1 MSGESRLAYHA
12 VPKVMN
18 SSVDGC
24 KVPKCLSKELFQ
36 SGMPKT
42 KDIFQMCCS
51 LCGQNTEYLIP
62 EDIAST
68 KDSSFEKERQI
79 HKRKKEDK
87 AGKSKILAISSNAF
101 DSNFQDENKDI
112 EKPKAYTLKQSPFE
126 FIVEDEMESVASNFD
141 HSGKTVPQTKP
152 MCSNCQWIFE
162 NWIHFETYLSFS
174 RININVRQVGNI

>member
-36 SGMPKT
+36 SAMPKT

-62 EDIAST
+62 KDIAST
-68 KDSSFEKERQI
+68 KDSAFEEERQL

-112 EKPKAYTLKQSPFE
+112 EKPKPYTLKQSPFE
-126 FIVEDEMESVASNFD
+126 FIVEDEIESVASNFD
-141 HSGKTVPQTKP
+141 HSSKTVPQTKP